1 MGATNQAVE
10 VGIGLPYRHASL
22 SSLATRFQTRCLESI
37 PRPVAGLERGFDS
50 VHFHTKSYSLPVLEE
65 KLHEPGNSLD
75 KSAAHV
81 AEGHVLLAL
90 VEEDVPELV
99 LVHAVPPPTLHHHVV
114 QLADHLVLEL
124 LQHRVST
131 FTNKLSRNK

>member
-1 MGATNQAVE
+1 MYGTKYDEKLRTAVTGTQRQSCGNWKPIIYNSRN
-10 VGIGLPYRHASL
+10 VQKLFLFI
-22 SSLATRFQTRCLESI
+22 F
-37 PRPVAGLERGFDS
+37 
-50 VHFHTKSYSLPVLEE
+50 TKKNCSLPVLEE

-81 AEGHVLLAL
+81 PEGHVLLAL

-99 LVHAVPPPTLHHHVV
+99 LVHAVPPPPLHHHVV

-124 LQHRVST
+124 LQRRVSILI
-131 FTNKLSRNK
+131 KKK